1 MARYKDTLS
10 CDDTVSR
17 GQDTAQ
23 NSADGDHVD
32 RVRALWAEQR
42 PDLDTGPMALVA
54 RLGRVTNYVDHQLAA
69 FFAEH
74 DLTRADWDVLA
85 SLRRIGPPYRLSPTV
100 LYRGLMR
107 SSAGMTHRLAR
118 LEKRQLIRRIDDPDD
133 RRGLLVVLTPR
144 GRRLVDRLAAG
155 HLDNERMLLA
165 GLSAAEQD
173 QLTELLRRLLGSLE
187 RDLPTPGVRKRSRQR
202 N

>member
-1 MARYKDTLS
+1 
-10 CDDTVSR
+10 
-17 GQDTAQ
+17 
-23 NSADGDHVD
+23 
-32 RVRALWAEQR
+32 VRELWAEQR
-42 PDLDTGPMALVA
+42 PDLDTTPMALIA
-54 RLGRVTNYVDHQLAA
+54 RLGRVTSYVDHQLAA

-85 SLRRIGPPYRLSPTV
+85 SLRRIGPPYRLSPTE

-118 LEKRQLIRRIDDPDD
+118 LEERGLIRRIDDPDD

-155 HLDNERMLLA
+155 HLDNERRLLT

-173 QLTELLRRLLGSLE
+173 QLTGLLRQLLHRLE
-187 RDLPTPGVRKRSRQR
+187 RELPAPGARKRSRQR